1 MRLFSSIGIFLA
13 TLLIMSSSLRAED
26 PVVGQ
31 TPPEIKLD
39 EWISAQPDIAGKP
52 ILLEFWATWCPP
64 CRKSIPHLNEIYGKY
79 KDKGLV
85 IIGVSDEDPATV
97 KEFQKGT
104 PMNYANGVSKDLV
117 QKYGVNGIPHAFLI
131 GKDGKL
137 LWHGHPMQ
145 LTDAIINSAL
155 K

>member
-1 MRLFSSIGIFLA
+1 MRLLLRIGFLA
-13 TLLIMSSSLRAED
+13 TVMCLTQTELRAAE
-26 PVVGQ
+26 PTVGEA
-31 TPPEIKLD
+31 PPEIKID
-39 EWISAQPDIAGKP
+39 EWLSAKPEMAGKP
-52 ILLEFWATWCPP
+52 VLLEFWATWCPP
-64 CRKSIPHLNEIYGKY
+64 CRKSIPHLNELEGKY

-85 IIGVSDEDPATV
+85 IVGVSDEDAAAV

-104 PMNYANGVSKDLV
+104 PMNYPNGLSKDLV

-137 LWHGHPMQ
+137 LWRGHPMQ
-145 LTDAIINSAL
+145 LTDADIEKAL